1 MFERVVFVT
10 LSNFTHSQIK
20 PLEYETGT
28 HQDTWTKIRDHFTEE
43 QWEVIEDALVS
54 PHYFA

>member
-1 MFERVVFVT
+1 M
-10 LSNFTHSQIK
+10 K
-20 PLEYETGT
+20 PLKYETGT